1 MEKRFGILSHDI
13 DYIINLVNNIDL
25 WEETNESYNVD
36 NTVYLVIDTIYRCIN
51 NPKLEYS

>member
-51 NPKLEYS
+51 NPKLEYF

>member
-51 NPKLEYS
+51 NPKLECF